1 MASLHNPRRRQL
13 GEGQSAWPDLPPELL
28 ESILCRLGPLGRV
41 AVHLV
46 CSSWRSCARASISS
60 DLPFEAPRLLLRRP
74 GSCGSLAFFSL
85 RRLEILPFA
94 LPDRLNAGRCCGQIG
109 SWLAMAFDEERA
121 IELRNLFS
129 GESVAMPR
137 PPAFP
142 VAKIVLSAPPTS
154 LGWVAAVLGSS
165 GTLALLQPDVSG
177 GAWVTIAAGAE
188 HGGFR
193 DVAFWR
199 GRLCALGDDGAVLA
213 YRADLRARVAAV
225 SELREK
231 EPDPLNHRLVR
242 RWRRHTYLVESEG
255 ELLLVRK
262 LYSVMGDSVEVEME
276 VRRFRPEERKW
287 EDVTELPGRAVFV
300 GAVASVAVL
309 AAAAALPGVRENCV
323 YFARRDVDMIV
334 PHAIGVYSMGD
345 RETAVVAIEGGHSVD
360 VEPVWIIPS
369 VV

>member
-1 MASLHNPRRRQL
+1 MASPQNPRRRQL
-13 GEGQSAWPDLPPELL
+13 DAGQSAWPDLPPELL

-41 AVHLV
+41 AVRLV
-46 CSSWRSCARASISS
+46 CSPWRSCARASISP

-85 RRLEILPFA
+85 RRDEILPFA
-94 LPDRLNAGRCCGQIG
+94 VPERVNAGRCCGQIG
-109 SWLAMAFDEERA
+109 GWLAMAFDEERA

-137 PPAFP
+137 APAFP

-177 GAWVTIAAGAE
+177 GAWITIGAGAE

-213 YRADLRARVAAV
+213 YRADLRSRVAAV

-231 EPDPLNHRLVR
+231 DRDHQNYRQVR
-242 RWRRHTYLVESEG
+242 WQRQTYLVESEG

-262 LYSVMGDSVEVEME
+262 MYMVMRDSVEVEVE
-276 VRRFRPEERKW
+276 VRRFRPEESKW
-287 EDVTELPGRAVFV
+287 EEVSELPGRAVFV
-300 GAVASVAVL
+300 GAVASVVVVL
-309 AAAAALPGVRENCV
+309 ATAALPGVRENCV
-323 YFARRDVDMIV
+323 YFTRRDVDLIV
-334 PHAIGVYSMGD
+334 PHAIGVYSLGD
-345 RETAVVAIEGGHSVD
+345 RDTAVVAIEGGHSVE